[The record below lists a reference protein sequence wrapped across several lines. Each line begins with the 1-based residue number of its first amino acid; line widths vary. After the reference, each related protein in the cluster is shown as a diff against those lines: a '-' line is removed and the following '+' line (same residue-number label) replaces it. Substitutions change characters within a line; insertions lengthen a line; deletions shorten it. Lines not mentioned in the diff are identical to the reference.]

1 MSDEDKKQLHAIT
14 PHRDA
19 VIRLLDQETAARVD
33 RIEKEFRAGFDII
46 NKYHSTVTVFGSA
59 RFLEDNQYYQKA
71 REVGAMLA
79 GEGFTVI
86 TGGGGGIMEAAN
98 RGAYEAGGKSVGFN
112 IELPH
117 EQQLNAYTTES
128 MPFRYFFAR
137 KVMLVYAASALIC
150 FPGGFGTLDELFEVV
165 TLVQTGKMPPVPII
179 LVGVDFWSPLDQFIK
194 DKMLHGLGTIS
205 HGDEDLYAI
214 TDDVNAI
221 RAMVTEHRE
230 TTSVF
235 ALPPSPEAAE
245 HPAEE
250 SDILNV

>member
-1 MSDEDKKQLHAIT
+1 MPDKKLAAIT

-19 VIRLLDQETAARVD
+19 VTRLIEQETEERVD
-33 RIEKEFRAGFDII
+33 RIEKEFKAGFEIV
-46 NKYHSTVTVFGSA
+46 NRFNYTATVFGSA

-71 REVGAMLA
+71 RDVGAMLA
-79 GEGFTVI
+79 SEGFTVV

-98 RGAYEAGGKSVGFN
+98 RGAYEAGGQSIGFN

-117 EQQLNAYTTES
+117 EQRLNPYTTDS

-137 KVMLVYAASALIC
+137 KVMLVYAASALIV

-165 TLVQTGKMPPVPII
+165 TLVQTNKMPRLPII
-179 LVGVDFWSPLDQFIK
+179 LVGIDFWSPLDQFIK
-194 DKMLHGLGTIS
+194 DKMLHGAGTIS

-214 TDDVNAI
+214 TDDVEAI
-221 RAMVTEHRE
+221 RKMITEHRE

-235 ALPPSPEAAE
+235 ALP
-245 HPAEE
+245 
-250 SDILNV
+250 VK

>member
-1 MSDEDKKQLHAIT
+1 MQDQKLSAYT

-19 VIRLLDQETAARVD
+19 IVQLVNHQTEERIG
-33 RIEKEFRAGFDII
+33 RIEKEFKAGFEVI
-46 NKYHSTVTVFGSA
+46 NKYNYTVTVFGSA
-59 RFLEDNQYYQKA
+59 RFLEDNPHYKKA

-79 GEGFTVI
+79 NEGFAII
-86 TGGGGGIMEAAN
+86 TGGGSGIMEAAN

-137 KVMLVYAASALIC
+137 KVMLAYAASALIC
-150 FPGGFGTLDELFEVV
+150 FPGGFGTLDELFEVI

-179 LVGVDFWSPLDQFIK
+179 LVSSEFWSPLDGFIK
-194 DKMLHGLGTIS
+194 SQMLTGLGAIS
-205 HGDEDLYAI
+205 HGDEELYRI
-214 TDDVNAI
+214 TDDVEEIKRVVNK
-221 RAMVTEHRE
+221 HRE

-235 ALPPSPEAAE
+235 ALPPDAPETL
-245 HPAEE
+245 
-250 SDILNV
+250 SKNS